1 MRVKCSETMQ
11 MRQKLTL
18 TIVLLTIA
26 LTGVFLILH
35 SSASARPDNAGTESL
50 DDSCKKQES
59 SGVIWE
65 NISHQF
71 FSSF

>member
-1 MRVKCSETMQ
+1 

-18 TIVLLTIA
+18 KIVLLTIA
-26 LTGVFLILH
+26 LTGAFLILR
-35 SSASARPDNAGTESL
+35 SSSPASKPDDAGTESL
-50 DDSCKKQES
+50 DASCKKQES

>member
-1 MRVKCSETMQ
+1 

-18 TIVLLTIA
+18 KIVLLTIA
-26 LTGVFLILH
+26 LTGTFLILR
-35 SSASARPDNAGTESL
+35 SSSPAQPDNTGTEESL
-50 DDSCKKQES
+50 DASCKKQES

>member
-1 MRVKCSETMQ
+1 MK
-11 MRQKLTL
+11 QKLTL
-18 TIVLLTIA
+18 KIVLLTIA
-26 LTGVFLILH
+26 LTGTFLILR
-35 SSASARPDNAGTESL
+35 SSSPAQPDSAGTESL
-50 DDSCKKQES
+50 DASCKKQES

>member
-1 MRVKCSETMQ
+1 

-18 TIVLLTIA
+18 KIVLLTIA
-26 LTGVFLILH
+26 LTGAFLVLR
-35 SSASARPDNAGTESL
+35 SSSPADKPDTGTESL
-50 DDSCKKQES
+50 DGSCKKQES